1 MTKRQQYI
9 GVLGGSFDPIHF
21 GHIKPC
27 MEVASRYG
35 LDQVRLLPCKVSP
48 FKQQTFAS
56 DEQRWQ
62 MVNMV
67 ASNSEVFQADRR
79 ELDRVEP
86 SFSVLT
92 LREMADEEPN
102 KDKLF
107 WILGMDALIGFPHW
121 YLATEIMQYC
131 HVLVLCRPGYEL
143 PLDGDVR
150 TWLDQYL
157 CEDFQ
162 ELESTMYGHIYMT
175 DIEMLDISSTEIR
188 EMIKKDEQPRFKMPG
203 GIWNYIKRNQLYLND

>member
-1 MTKRQQYI
+1 MTKQQQYI

-27 MEVASRYG
+27 MEVTNRYG

-62 MVNMV
+62 MVKMV
-67 ASNSEVFQADRR
+67 ASNSEIFKADRR

-92 LREMADEEPN
+92 LREMANEEPTKN
-102 KDKLF
+102 KLF
-107 WILGMDALIGFPHW
+107 WLLGMDALIGFPNWH
-121 YLATEIMQYC
+121 LATEIMRYC
-131 HVLVLCRPGYEL
+131 HVLVLRRPGYEL

-150 TWLDQYL
+150 AWLDQYL

-162 ELESTMYGHIYMT
+162 ELENTMYGHIYMT
-175 DIEMLDISSTEIR
+175 NIEMLDISSTEIR

>member
-1 MTKRQQYI
+1 VTKRQQYI

-92 LREMADEEPN
+92 LREMADEELN

-121 YLATEIMQYC
+121 HLATEIMQYC
-131 HVLVLCRPGYEL
+131 HVLVLRRPGYEL